1 MKIDKYSGKPHD
13 GKDSEKT
20 KGEESKNSIP
30 LYRMF
35 SFADPADICLMSLG
49 TIGAVLNGLSVA
61 ISIFIFGQLVDS
73 FGGNS
78 HNKNLVHEISKVT
91 LRFVYAG
98 IGSAV
103 ASFFQMSCWMV
114 TGERQSARLRNMYL
128 KAVLRQDIT
137 FFDMETEMGEV
148 VGRMSGDLVL
158 IQDAMGEKV
167 GKSIQL
173 ISAFLGG
180 YAVAFFRGWL
190 LVLVMLSTVP
200 LLILAGALTSM
211 IITKMATR
219 EQSAY
224 SEAAAL
230 VEQIISSIKTVVSF
244 TGERA
249 AIDRYNMSLN
259 RSYESSVQE
268 GLAAGLGIGIVSCII
283 FCSYGLAVWF
293 GTLMIIRKGYTG
305 GDVIIVLFAIVTC
318 SLSLGE
324 VSPCVKAFAAG
335 KAAAYN
341 MFETI
346 NRKPGIDSSDTG
358 GQKLDGIRGDIELR
372 DVYFKYPTRPHEQ
385 ILAGLSLSIPSGM
398 TVALVGES
406 GSGKSTVISLIE
418 RFYDPQSGEVLID
431 GVNLKEFQL
440 RWIREQIGLV
450 SQEPVLFASS
460 IRDNIS
466 YGKENPTMEEI
477 RAAVELANASKFI
490 DKLPQG
496 LETMVGDFGTQ
507 LSGGQKQ
514 RVAIARAILRN
525 PKILL
530 LDEATSALDAESERS
545 VQEALDRFMT
555 GRTTI
560 IVAHRLGTVR
570 NSDMIAVIHG
580 GKVVEKVDLLLNVE
594 IHNISLS
601 SGSHSELV
609 DLNGS
614 YSQLISLQEEN
625 QEYKMEMEAD
635 LAKPECILGSQRTSS
650 YCSSV
655 GERSSQQS
663 SSDLSHP
670 PTVVKTGETK
680 LMELS
685 INEASE
691 HQYEVPLRRLFYLN
705 RPELPMLILG
715 CVSAIF
721 NGAILPIFGT
731 LISCMI
737 QIFNEPRVKLQRDSK
752 SVMWMFVCLGFV
764 SLLAATGRSYFFA
777 IAGSQ
782 LIRRIRSMS
791 FEKVV
796 HMEIGW
802 FDSPQNTSSI
812 IGARLSM
819 DAASIRGLVGDA
831 LALVVQNSASVIIAL
846 AIALEANWQLSLIVV
861 ALLPLLG
868 FNAWAY
874 VQFTKGFSAD
884 AKMMYEE
891 ATRVANDAVRN
902 IRTVSSFCAQE
913 NVIALYR
920 NRCQAPKKAGI
931 KLGLITGIGF
941 GLSFFFLY
949 SGYAIS
955 FYAGAL
961 LVRDGKTT
969 FAEVFRV
976 FFAIICAA
984 LAVSHASTVAPDT
997 TKAKACTASVFAIL
1011 DRKSEIDSRVTTG
1024 MILESVKG
1032 DIEFHCVCFS
1042 YPTRPNVK
1050 IFQDLDLA
1058 VQSGQMVALVGES
1071 GCGKSTVISLLQRF
1085 YDPSSGQILLDGT
1098 DIQQIQLRWLRQQ
1111 MGLVSQEPLLFNDT
1125 IRANIAYGK
1134 DGEATESEI
1143 IAAAEA
1149 ANAHKFIS
1157 AMKQGYDTLVG
1168 ERGVQLSG
1176 GQKQR
1181 VAIARAIVKSP
1192 KILLLDEATSALDA
1206 ESERV
1211 VQCALDQ
1218 VMIDRTT
1225 IVVAHRLSSIRSASL
1240 IAVIKNG
1247 VIIEQ
1252 GRHENLVGIKDGCYA
1267 SLAAVHLKAC

>member
-1 MKIDKYSGKPHD
+1 ENNSSVMKIDKYSGKPHD
-13 GKDSEKT
+13 EKDSEKT
-20 KGEESKNSIP
+20 KGEESKNSMP

-35 SFADPADICLMSLG
+35 SFADPVDICLMSLG
-49 TIGAVLNGLSVA
+49 TIGAVVNGPFVA
-61 ISIFIFGQLVDS
+61 FSIFIFGQLVDS
-73 FGGNS
+73 FGRNS
-78 HNKNLVHEISKVT
+78 HNENLVHEISKVT

-98 IGSAV
+98 IGAAV

-137 FFDMETEMGEV
+137 FFDMETDIGEV

-180 YAVAFFRGWL
+180 YVVAFIRGWL

-200 LLILAGALTSM
+200 LLILSGALTSM

-224 SEAAAL
+224 AEAAAL
-230 VEQIISSIKTVVSF
+230 AEQIISSIKTVVSY
-244 TGERA
+244 TGERE

-259 RSYESSVQE
+259 RSYESNVQE
-268 GLAAGLGIGIVSCII
+268 GLVSGLGVGIVSFII

-293 GTLMIIRKGYTG
+293 GSLMIIRKGYTG
-305 GDVIIVLFAIVTC
+305 GDVIIVLMAIVT
-318 SLSLGE
+318 SSMSLGE
-324 VSPCVKAFAAG
+324 VSPCMKAFASG

-341 MFETI
+341 MFETM
-346 NRKPGIDSSDTG
+346 NRKPNIDSSDTG
-358 GQKLDGIRGDIELR
+358 GRKLDDICGDIELR
-372 DVYFKYPTRPHEQ
+372 DVYFRYPTRPHEQ
-385 ILAGLSLSIPSGM
+385 ILAGLSLAIPSGM
-398 TVALVGES
+398 TAALVGES

-431 GVNLKEFQL
+431 GVNLKELQL
-440 RWIREQIGLV
+440 RWIREKIGLV

-460 IRDNIS
+460 IRDNVS
-466 YGKENPTMEEI
+466 YGKENATMEEI
-477 RAAVELANASKFI
+477 RAAVELANASIFI
-490 DKLPQG
+490 AKLPQG

-514 RVAIARAILRN
+514 RVAIARAILCN
-525 PKILL
+525 PRILL
-530 LDEATSALDAESERS
+530 LDEATSALDAESEWS

-580 GKVVEKVDLLLNVE
+580 GKVVEK
-594 IHNISLS
+594 
-601 SGSHSELV
+601 GSHSELV
-609 DLNGS
+609 DLNGA

-625 QEYKMEMEAD
+625 LECEMELEAD
-635 LAKPECILGSQRTSS
+635 QAKPECILGSQGTLSN
-650 YCSSV
+650 CSSA
-655 GERSSQQS
+655 GEPSSQQS
-663 SSDLSHP
+663 SSDSSHP
-670 PTVVKTGETK
+670 RTIVKTGETK

-685 INEASE
+685 IKEASE
-691 HQYEVPLRRLFYLN
+691 HQYEVPLCRLFYIN
-705 RPELPMLILG
+705 RPEVPMFILG
-715 CVSAIF
+715 CVSAII
-721 NGAILPIFGT
+721 NGAIMPIFGM
-731 LISCMI
+731 LMSYMI
-737 QIFNEPRVKLQRDSK
+737 RTFYEPPVKLQRDSK
-752 SVMWMFVCLGFV
+752 FVTWMFVCLGYV

-782 LIRRIRSMS
+782 LIRRIRSML

-802 FDSPQNTSSI
+802 FDSPENTSSI
-812 IGARLSM
+812 IGARLST
-819 DAASIRGLVGDA
+819 DAASIRGIVGDA

-846 AIALEANWQLSLIVV
+846 AISLEANWQLSLIVV

-874 VQFTKGFSAD
+874 VQFTKGFGAD

-891 ATRVANDAVRN
+891 ASGVANDAVRN

-931 KLGLITGIGF
+931 KLGLITGVGF
-941 GLSFFFLY
+941 GLSFFFLF
-949 SGYAIS
+949 SSYAIS

-969 FAEVFRV
+969 FGEVFRV

-984 LAVSHASTVAPDT
+984 VAVSHASTVAPDT

-1011 DRKSEIDSRVTTG
+1011 DRKSEIDCSVTTG

-1032 DIEFHCVCFS
+1032 DIQFHRVSFS

-1050 IFQDLDLA
+1050 IFQDLDFA
-1058 VQSGQMVALVGES
+1058 VQSGQTVALVGES
-1071 GCGKSTVISLLQRF
+1071 GCGKSSVISLLQRF

-1111 MGLVSQEPLLFNDT
+1111 IGLVSQEPLLFNDT

-1134 DGEATESEI
+1134 EGEATESEI

-1157 AMKQGYDTLVG
+1157 AMKQGYDTVVG
-1168 ERGVQLSG
+1168 ERGIQLSG

-1181 VAIARAIVKSP
+1181 VAIARAIVKAP

-1211 VQCALDQ
+1211 VQDALDQ
-1218 VMIDRTT
+1218 VMVNRTT
-1225 IVVAHRLSSIRSASL
+1225 IVVAHRLSTIRSASL

-1247 VIIEQ
+1247 VIIKQ
-1252 GRHENLVGIKDGCYA
+1252 GRHEDLVNTKDGCYA
-1267 SLAAVHLKAC
+1267 SMAAVRFSASY